1 MWEQK
6 KRKKQ
11 TKPQVSL
18 SLAKMVGYL
27 KNYWTPPWKVDSADF
42 WRFIFSPHCC
52 DTHDTLTSLLGTG
65 TMEQTVMKRARNFSR
80 SWQWRTD
87 FSLVLSC
94 SLSLKWFENQN
105 TPAMFSFLSF
115 LLCFL
120 LLSLVSNC
128 PFSVLLTPFL
138 FSASAC
144 LLLSLSPPPPPLW
157 IPWVSLTPSVF
168 RILTFFPLSIAP
180 LCTHI
185 FIYFPFKCVPCLS
198 LLLFC
203 CPLSFSPSVLFASSS
218 SLLHHKVDGWMIHL
232 SLCPQT
238 AVILILLHS

>member
-1 MWEQK
+1 MWEQNE
-6 KRKKQ
+6 RKKQ

-18 SLAKMVGYL
+18 TLAKMVGYL

-52 DTHDTLTSLLGTG
+52 DTHDTVTSLWGTG
-65 TMEQTVMKRARNFSR
+65 TMEQTVMKQARNFSQ

-94 SLSLKWFENQN
+94 SLNLKWFENQN
-105 TPAMFSFLSF
+105 TPAMFSFLS
-115 LLCFL
+115 CFL

-144 LLLSLSPPPPPLW
+144 LLLSLSPPPPPCESHESA
-157 IPWVSLTPSVF
+157 SLPLYFVF
-168 RILTFFPLSIAP
+168 LLFSPLSIAP
-180 LCTHI
+180 SCTHI
-185 FIYFPFKCVPCLS
+185 FIYFPFKFVPCLS

-238 AVILILLHS
+238 VVILILLHS